1 MRNSM
6 QSCLTDGSLSSLD
19 AFVQEHRSSDL
30 SAQVVNPTQPDQ
42 IQQMTKDLFGSM
54 SIDVSEAQR
63 NSRADDIFLLMD
75 DGTVIASTPMSTL
88 RDTLLMVNTD
98 LHRTGTHS
106 LEDITASDVLL
117 ELSDTVFELDGYP
130 NSNTEKLV
138 LALMSRYIERQ
149 AWRHKAGVVRAS
161 FQELSRLYS
170 ENGTRRV
177 YERLGA
183 LPELD
188 VHAYGAPDQE
198 QPPELPVA
206 IHGLYDEELL
216 RSWFVVYRSEAGNS
230 VALVALERGPNEWDG
245 LWTFNSNKIEAINE
259 YITQSF

>member
-1 MRNSM
+1 M
-6 QSCLTDGSLSSLD
+6 GSIR

-130 NSNTEKLV
+130 NSNT
-138 LALMSRYIERQ
+138 
-149 AWRHKAGVVRAS
+149 
-161 FQELSRLYS
+161 
-170 ENGTRRV
+170 
-177 YERLGA
+177 
-183 LPELD
+183 
-188 VHAYGAPDQE
+188 
-198 QPPELPVA
+198 
-206 IHGLYDEELL
+206 
-216 RSWFVVYRSEAGNS
+216 
-230 VALVALERGPNEWDG
+230 
-245 LWTFNSNKIEAINE
+245 
-259 YITQSF
+259 